1 MRFDFGKCNVFV
13 QDVGDFDILDE
24 KVQHGSHKSP
34 ISSLGH
40 NTIY

>member
-1 MRFDFGKCNVFV
+1 MRLTLESVIFFV